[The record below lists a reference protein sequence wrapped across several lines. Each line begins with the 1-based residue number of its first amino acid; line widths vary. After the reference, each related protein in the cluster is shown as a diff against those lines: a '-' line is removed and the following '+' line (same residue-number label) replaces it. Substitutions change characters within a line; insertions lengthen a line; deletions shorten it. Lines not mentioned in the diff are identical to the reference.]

1 MGWGGR
7 GVGGEARWGGGP
19 GVGVGVVFVLLEPA
33 LPFFEAASV
42 RVLRFVLGRRGFG
55 VVARIWLS
63 GAGLRPGWVIGEWL
77 PWFGAGR
84 LVRRGGAFLRP
95 GGLVGGGSAVLRTGG
110 RAVVGAAGC
119 RSSVARARLVARCG
133 GSVIDAVELGAGSRR
148 RCGRRGR
155 LCCPATGLGIPGER
169 ALRRGGRRRCGR
181 RVVGRRGVQ
190 NSNVPVSGQ
199 APVWLRACAQPA
211 ASRQVT
217 WIASVFV

>member
-1 MGWGGR
+1 MGWGGC

-33 LPFFEAASV
+33 LPFLEAASV
-42 RVLRFVLGRRGFG
+42 RVLRFVLGRRVFG

-63 GAGLRPGWVIGEWL
+63 GAGLRPGWLIGEWL

-84 LVRRGGAFLRP
+84 LVR
-95 GGLVGGGSAVLRTGG
+95 GGSAVLRPDG

-119 RSSVARARLVARCG
+119 RNSVIRAFLVAGCG
-133 GSVIDAVELGAGSRR
+133 GPVVDAVRRVAGSRR
-148 RCGRRGR
+148 RCGRRGG

-169 ALRRGGRRRCGR
+169 ALRCGGRRRCGR

-199 APVWLRACAQPA
+199 APVWLRA
-211 ASRQVT
+211 
-217 WIASVFV
+217 